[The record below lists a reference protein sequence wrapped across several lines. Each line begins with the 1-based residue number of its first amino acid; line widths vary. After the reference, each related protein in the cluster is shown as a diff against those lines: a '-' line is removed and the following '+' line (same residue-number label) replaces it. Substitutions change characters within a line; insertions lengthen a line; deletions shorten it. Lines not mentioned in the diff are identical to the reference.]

1 MISWDGINKL
11 SLILGNSTQ
20 NLLRVP
26 PNHYCVLFKNNP
38 NIKNMKIEYI
48 TKRDFTA
55 KPFNLEKITAA
66 ILKAMIAVENGDE
79 QNAQDVALSVYQ
91 KLLDRKKEHTQYM
104 PTIEEVQDIVERQL
118 MESKFPEVAKAYILY
133 RNKRTQDR
141 QANLFEK
148 RINLKPYEYP
158 QLYEYVPA
166 IRHSYWIHS
175 EFNFTSDIQDF
186 KSRLSTSERSA
197 IKNTMLAISQ
207 IEVAVK
213 SFWGDLYHR
222 IPKPEIGSVGS
233 TFAESEVRHADAYSH
248 LLEILGLNSEFK
260 ELKKKPAIMKRVRY
274 LETALRN
281 SKSQDN
287 KEYAEAI
294 LLFSLFI
301 EHVSLFS
308 QFLIIMAF
316 NKHKN
321 MLKGISNVV
330 EATSKEEQ
338 IHGDFGIDLIK
349 ILQEENVGWFT
360 PEYHQNIQDVCRQAF
375 EAEKEVVDWIFENGE
390 LDFLPK
396 AVINEFI
403 KNRFNNSLESIGI
416 EKVFEVDQKLV
427 SQTEWFDDE
436 IIGTK
441 HGDFFVKRSI
451 NYSKRTQSITSDDL
465 F

>member
-1 MISWDGINKL
+1 MEI
-11 SLILGNSTQ
+11 TQ
-20 NLLRVP
+20 
-26 PNHYCVLFKNNP
+26 
-38 NIKNMKIEYI
+38 I
-48 TKRDFTA
+48 TKRDFST
-55 KPFNLEKITAA
+55 KSFELYKITNAV
-66 ILKAMIAVENGDE
+66 LKAMTAVQHGQLTDAQTIANG
-79 QNAQDVALSVYQ
+79 VYQ
-91 KLLDRKKEHTQYM
+91 ALLERKKLE
-104 PTIEEVQDIVERQL
+104 PTYVPTVEQVQDIVETKL
-118 MESKFPEVAKAYILY
+118 MASEFQDVAKAYIIY
-133 RNKRTQDR
+133 RNQQALSR
-141 QANLFEK
+141 QSNIFEK

-166 IRHSYWIHS
+166 IRHSYWIHT
-175 EFNFTSDIQDF
+175 EFNFTSDVQDF
-186 KSRLSTSERSA
+186 KSRLTDVERSV

-213 SFWGDLYHR
+213 TFWGDIYHR
-222 IPKPEIGSVGS
+222 MPKPEIGSVGA
-233 TFAESEVRHADAYSH
+233 TFAESEVRHHDAYSH
-248 LLEILGLNSEFK
+248 LLEILGLNKEF
-260 ELKKKPAIMKRVRY
+260 ENLKKKPVIMKRVQY
-274 LETALRN
+274 LETALKN
-281 SKSQDN
+281 AKSEDRR
-287 KEYAEAI
+287 EYSESI

-338 IHGDFGIDLIK
+338 IHGDFGIDVINIIK
-349 ILQEENVGWFT
+349 KENPEWFDEDYHVIIQELCE
-360 PEYHQNIQDVCRQAF
+360 EAF
-375 EAEKEVVDWIFENGE
+375 VAESKIVDWIFEEGE

-396 AVINEFI
+396 AVVNEFI

-416 EKVFEVDQKLV
+416 EKTFEIDKELMK
-427 SQTEWFDDE
+427 QTEWFDDE

>member
-1 MISWDGINKL
+1 MMSVGNGTKDDAKGIAAKVFEA
-11 SLILGNSTQ
+11 
-20 NLLRVP
+20 LLERKADDRNYVP
-26 PNHYCVLFKNNP
+26 TV
-38 NIKNMKIEYI
+38 
-48 TKRDFTA
+48 
-55 KPFNLEKITAA
+55 
-66 ILKAMIAVENGDE
+66 
-79 QNAQDVALSVYQ
+79 
-91 KLLDRKKEHTQYM
+91 
-104 PTIEEVQDIVERQL
+104 EEVQDLVELKL
-118 MESKFPEVAKAYILY
+118 MDSQFLDVAKAYILY
-133 RNKRTQDR
+133 RDE
-141 QANLFEK
+141 QARNRKTNIFEK

-158 QLYEYVPA
+158 ALNEYVDA

-186 KSRLSTSERSA
+186 KTRLTIVEQNA

-213 SFWGDLYHR
+213 TFWGDIYHKM
-222 IPKPEIGSVGS
+222 PKPEIGSVGA
-233 TFAESEVRHADAYSH
+233 TFAESEVRHHDAYSH
-248 LLEILGLNSEFK
+248 LLEILGLNNEFK
-260 ELKKKPAIMKRVRY
+260 RLKKNPVIMRRVHY
-274 LETALRN
+274 LETALKN
-281 SKSQDN
+281 AKSEDN
-287 KEYAEAI
+287 KEYAESI

-338 IHGDFGIDLIK
+338 IHGDFGIDIIRIIK
-349 ILQEENVGWFT
+349 DENPTWFGEEYKTIVRVMC
-360 PEYHQNIQDVCRQAF
+360 EEAF
-375 EAEKEVVDWIFENGE
+375 ESESRIIDWIFEAGE

-396 AVINEFI
+396 NVINEFI
-403 KNRFNNSLESIGI
+403 KNRFNNSLQSIGI
-416 EKVFEVDQKLV
+416 DKVFDIDESLLE
-427 SQTEWFDDE
+427 QTEWFDDE

-451 NYSKRTQSITSDDL
+451 NYSKRTKSITSDDL

>member
-1 MISWDGINKL
+1 MEI
-11 SLILGNSTQ
+11 TQ
-20 NLLRVP
+20 
-26 PNHYCVLFKNNP
+26 
-38 NIKNMKIEYI
+38 II
-48 TKRDFTA
+48 KRDYETS
-55 KPFNLEKITAA
+55 PFVLNKISNAIEKAMLSVGNGTKEDANVISVNV
-66 ILKAMIAVENGDE
+66 LKA
-79 QNAQDVALSVYQ
+79 
-91 KLLDRKKEHTQYM
+91 LLDRKEKDYKYV
-104 PTIEEVQDIVERQL
+104 PTVEQVQDLVEEKL
-118 MESKFPEVAKAYILY
+118 MESAFHDVAKAYILY
-133 RNKRTQDR
+133 RDEQARSR
-141 QANLFEK
+141 QTNIFEK

-158 QLYEYVPA
+158 ALNEYVDA

-186 KSRLSTSERSA
+186 KTKLTIVEQNA

-213 SFWGDLYHR
+213 SFWGDLYNKM
-222 IPKPEIGSVGS
+222 PKPEIGSVGA
-233 TFAESEVRHADAYSH
+233 TFAESEVRHHDAYSH
-248 LLEILGLNSEFK
+248 LLEILGLNNEFK
-260 ELKKKPAIMKRVRY
+260 SLKKKPVIMRRVHY
-274 LETALRN
+274 LETALKN
-281 SKSQDN
+281 AKSEDN
-287 KEYAEAI
+287 KEFAESI

-338 IHGDFGIDLIK
+338 IHGDFGIDVIRIIK
-349 ILQEENVGWFT
+349 DENPTWFDEEHATLV
-360 PEYHQNIQDVCRQAF
+360 QDLCKEAF
-375 EAEKEVVDWIFENGE
+375 ESESKIIDWIFEAGE

-396 AVINEFI
+396 DVINEFI

-416 EKVFEVDQKLV
+416 DKVFEINQELV
-427 SQTEWFDDE
+427 EKTEWFDDE

-451 NYSKRTQSITSDDL
+451 NYSKRTKSITSDDL

>member
-1 MISWDGINKL
+1 
-11 SLILGNSTQ
+11 
-20 NLLRVP
+20 
-26 PNHYCVLFKNNP
+26 
-38 NIKNMKIEYI
+38 MKIEHI
-48 TKRDFTA
+48 IKRDFTTS
-55 KPFNLEKITAA
+55 PFHLDKITQA
-66 ILKAMIAVENGDE
+66 IKKAMDSVGVGNAE
-79 QNAQDVALSVYQ
+79 NAQDVALSVYQ
-91 KLLDRKKEHTQYM
+91 KLLNRKSEDHDYT
-104 PTIEEVQDIVERQL
+104 PTIEEVQDIVETQL
-118 MESKFPEVAKAYILY
+118 MESNFPGVAKAYILY
-133 RNKRTQDR
+133 RNKRSQDR
-141 QANLFEK
+141 QPDIFEK

-186 KSRLSTSERSA
+186 KSRLSAPEKSA

-260 ELKKKPAIMKRVRY
+260 ALKKKPAIMKRVQY
-274 LETALRN
+274 LETALKN
-281 SKSQDN
+281 SKSDDD

-349 ILQEENVGWFT
+349 ILQNEHPEWFT
-360 PEYHQNIQDVCRQAF
+360 SEYKTYIQNICKEAF
-375 EAEKEVVDWIFENGE
+375 EAEQHVVDWIFENGE

-396 AVINEFI
+396 AVINEFL
-403 KNRFNNSLESIGI
+403 KNRFNKSLESIGI
-416 EKVFEVDQKLV
+416 DSVFEIDETLV
-427 SQTEWFDDE
+427 SETEWFDDE

-451 NYSKRTQSITSDDL
+451 NYSKRAQSITSDDL

>member
-1 MISWDGINKL
+1 MQSVDNGNRNDAEQISFDVYT
-11 SLILGNSTQ
+11 ILLERKENI
-20 NLLRVP
+20 
-26 PNHYCVLFKNNP
+26 PNYIP
-38 NIKNMKIEYI
+38 N
-48 TKRDFTA
+48 
-55 KPFNLEKITAA
+55 
-66 ILKAMIAVENGDE
+66 VEELQDLVE
-79 QNAQDVALSVYQ
+79 Q
-91 KLLDRKKEHTQYM
+91 
-104 PTIEEVQDIVERQL
+104 QL
-118 MESKFPEVAKAYILY
+118 MKTELFDVAKAYILY
-133 RNKRTQDR
+133 RNTQARKRER
-141 QANLFEK
+141 RLFEK

-158 QLYEYVPA
+158 ELYEYVPA

-186 KSRLSTSERSA
+186 KTRLSERERNA

-213 SFWGDLYHR
+213 SFWGDIYHK
-222 IPKPEIGSVGS
+222 IPKPEVGSVGA

-248 LLEILGLNSEFK
+248 LLEILGLNKEF
-260 ELKKKPAIMKRVRY
+260 ELLKKKPVIMKRVRY
-274 LETALRN
+274 LETALSN
-281 SKSQDN
+281 SKSENNQ
-287 KEYAEAI
+287 EYAESV

-316 NKHKN
+316 NKHRN
-321 MLKGISNVV
+321 MLKGVSNVV

-349 ILQEENVGWFT
+349 ILKSENPDWFDL
-360 PEYHQNIQDVCRQAF
+360 EYKNRIQTMCKDAY
-375 EAEKEVVDWIFENGE
+375 EAESKIIDWIFEQGE

-396 AVINEFI
+396 RQINEFI
-403 KNRFNNSLESIGI
+403 KDRFNRSLQSIDV
-416 EKVFEVDQKLV
+416 EKVFETDASLL
-427 SQTEWFDDE
+427 SQTEWFNDE

-451 NYSKRTQSITSDDL
+451 NYSKRTQSITGEDL

>member
-1 MISWDGINKL
+1 ME
-11 SLILGNSTQ
+11 
-20 NLLRVP
+20 
-26 PNHYCVLFKNNP
+26 
-38 NIKNMKIEYI
+38 IEYI
-48 TKRDFTA
+48 IKRDFST
-55 KPFNLEKITAA
+55 KPFSLDKITGA
-66 ILKAMIAVENGDE
+66 IHKAMNAVGNGTQE
-79 QNAQDVALSVYQ
+79 NAQDVALSVYQ
-91 KLLDRKKEHTQYM
+91 KLIGRKDNDQSYV
-104 PTIEEVQDIVERQL
+104 PTIEEVQDIVENEL
-118 MESKFPEVAKAYILY
+118 MESKFKEVAKAYILY
-133 RNKRTQDR
+133 RNKRTQQR
-141 QANLFEK
+141 QTDIFEK

-158 QLYEYVPA
+158 HLYEYVPA

-186 KSRLSTSERSA
+186 KIQLTDSERSA

-213 SFWGDLYHR
+213 SFWGDIYHR

-274 LETALRN
+274 LETALKN
-281 SKSQDN
+281 SKSDDN
-287 KEYAEAI
+287 REYAESI

-349 ILQEENVGWFT
+349 ILQKENPDWFT
-360 PEYHQNIQDVCRQAF
+360 KNYHESIQQMCKDAF
-375 EAEKEVVDWIFENGE
+375 EAESEVVDWIFENGE

-396 AVINEFI
+396 AVVNEFL

-416 EKVFEVDQKLV
+416 DKVFDVDQDLV
-427 SQTEWFDDE
+427 AETEWFDDE

-441 HGDFFVKRSI
+441 HGDFFVKR
-451 NYSKRTQSITSDDL
+451 
-465 F
+465 

>member
-1 MISWDGINKL
+1 MET
-11 SLILGNSTQ
+11 TQ
-20 NLLRVP
+20 L
-26 PNHYCVLFKNNP
+26 
-38 NIKNMKIEYI
+38 EI
-48 TKRDFTA
+48 TEIIKRDYETS
-55 KPFNLEKITAA
+55 PFVLNKISNAVE
-66 ILKAMIAVENGDE
+66 KAMMSVGNGTKEDA
-79 QNAQDVALSVYQ
+79 NTVSVNVLQ
-91 KLLDRKKEHTQYM
+91 ELLNRKGKDHNYL
-104 PTIEEVQDIVERQL
+104 PTVEEVQDLVEIKL
-118 MESKFPEVAKAYILY
+118 MDSQFLDVAKAYILY
-133 RNKRTQDR
+133 RDE
-141 QANLFEK
+141 QARNRKTNIFEK

-158 QLYEYVPA
+158 ALNEYVDA

-186 KSRLSTSERSA
+186 KTRLTIVEQNA

-213 SFWGDLYHR
+213 SFWGDIYGKM
-222 IPKPEIGSVGS
+222 PKPEIGSVGA
-233 TFAESEVRHADAYSH
+233 TFAESEVRHHDAYSH
-248 LLEILGLNSEFK
+248 LLEILGLNNEFRR
-260 ELKKKPAIMKRVRY
+260 LKKNPVIMRRVHY
-274 LETALRN
+274 LETALKN
-281 SKSQDN
+281 AKSEDN
-287 KEYAEAI
+287 KEYAESI

-338 IHGDFGIDLIK
+338 IHGDFGIDIIK
-349 ILQEENVGWFT
+349 IIKAENPTWFGEEHNTIVKVMC
-360 PEYHQNIQDVCRQAF
+360 EEAF
-375 EAEKEVVDWIFENGE
+375 ESESRIIDWIFEAGE

-396 AVINEFI
+396 NVINEFI
-403 KNRFNNSLESIGI
+403 KQRFNNSLESIGI
-416 EKVFEVDQKLV
+416 DKIFEVDNSLLE
-427 SQTEWFDDE
+427 QTEWFDDE

-451 NYSKRTQSITSDDL
+451 NYAKRQKSVTGDDL

>member
-1 MISWDGINKL
+1 MSIPHI
-11 SLILGNSTQ
+11 I
-20 NLLRVP
+20 
-26 PNHYCVLFKNNP
+26 
-38 NIKNMKIEYI
+38 
-48 TKRDFTA
+48 KRDYST
-55 KPFNLEKITAA
+55 KPFHLDKITEA
-66 ILKAMIAVENGDE
+66 IQKAMIAVGIGTQ
-79 QNAQDVALSVYQ
+79 QNAEDVALSVYQ
-91 KLLDRKKEHTQYM
+91 KLLERKNEHQEYV
-104 PTIEEVQDIVERQL
+104 PTIEEVQDIVETQL
-118 MESKFPEVAKAYILY
+118 MESKFKEVAKAYILY
-133 RNKRTQDR
+133 RNKRANER
-141 QANLFEK
+141 QTDIFEK

-186 KSRLSTSERSA
+186 KSRLSAPERSA

-274 LETALRN
+274 LETALKN
-281 SKSQDN
+281 SKSDDN
-287 KEYAEAI
+287 REYAEAI

-349 ILQEENVGWFT
+349 ILQKENPDWFT
-360 PEYHQNIQDVCRQAF
+360 SDYHKSIQELCKQAF
-375 EAEKEVVDWIFENGE
+375 EAEKDVVDWIFENGE

-396 AVINEFI
+396 AVVNEFL

-416 EKVFEVDQKLV
+416 KKIFEIDQDLV
-427 SQTEWFDDE
+427 SETEWFDDE

>member
-1 MISWDGINKL
+1 M
-11 SLILGNSTQ
+11 
-20 NLLRVP
+20 
-26 PNHYCVLFKNNP
+26 H
-38 NIKNMKIEYI
+38 
-48 TKRDFTA
+48 
-55 KPFNLEKITAA
+55 
-66 ILKAMIAVENGDE
+66 AVESGSKDS
-79 QNAQDVALSVYQ
+79 AQDVALSVY
-91 KLLDRKKEHTQYM
+91 KTLLERKKKDKEYV
-104 PTIEEVQDIVERQL
+104 PTIEEVQDVVETQL
-118 MESKFPEVAKAYILY
+118 MESEFKEAAKAYILY
-133 RNKRTQDR
+133 RNKRAQQR
-141 QANLFEK
+141 QTDLFEK

-158 QLYEYVPA
+158 HLYEYVPA

-186 KSRLSTSERSA
+186 KSRLTDTERSA

-222 IPKPEIGSVGS
+222 VPKPEIGSVGS

-248 LLEILGLNSEFK
+248 LLEILGLNNEFK
-260 ELKKKPAIMKRVRY
+260 KLKKKPAIMKRVRY
-274 LETALRN
+274 LETALKN
-281 SKSQDN
+281 SRSDDN
-287 KEYAEAI
+287 REYAESI

-349 ILQEENVGWFT
+349 ILQKENPDWFT
-360 PEYHQNIQDVCRQAF
+360 KEYHKNIQNMCMEAF
-375 EAEKEVVDWIFENGE
+375 EAEKDVVDWIFEKGE

-396 AVINEFI
+396 AVVNEFL
-403 KNRFNNSLESIGI
+403 KSRFNNSLESIGI
-416 EKVFEVDQKLV
+416 DKVFDIDQDLV
-427 SQTEWFDDE
+427 SETEWFDDE

>member
-1 MISWDGINKL
+1 
-11 SLILGNSTQ
+11 
-20 NLLRVP
+20 
-26 PNHYCVLFKNNP
+26 
-38 NIKNMKIEYI
+38 
-48 TKRDFTA
+48 
-55 KPFNLEKITAA
+55 
-66 ILKAMIAVENGDE
+66 
-79 QNAQDVALSVYQ
+79 
-91 KLLDRKKEHTQYM
+91 
-104 PTIEEVQDIVERQL
+104 
-118 MESKFPEVAKAYILY
+118 
-133 RNKRTQDR
+133 
-141 QANLFEK
+141 
-148 RINLKPYEYP
+148 
-158 QLYEYVPA
+158 
-166 IRHSYWIHS
+166 
-175 EFNFTSDIQDF
+175 
-186 KSRLSTSERSA
+186 
-197 IKNTMLAISQ
+197 MLAISQ

-222 IPKPEIGSVGS
+222 IPKPEVGSVGS

-248 LLEILGLNSEFK
+248 LLEILGLNSEFS

-281 SKSQDN
+281 SKSDDN
-287 KEYAEAI
+287 REYAEAI

-349 ILQEENVGWFT
+349 ILQKENPEWFT
-360 PEYHQNIQDVCRQAF
+360 SDYNRNIYELCKQAY
-375 EAEKEVVDWIFENGE
+375 EAEKEVVDWIFEDGE

-396 AVINEFI
+396 AVVNEFL

-416 EKVFEVDQKLV
+416 EKAFEIDQELV

>member
-1 MISWDGINKL
+1 ME
-11 SLILGNSTQ
+11 
-20 NLLRVP
+20 
-26 PNHYCVLFKNNP
+26 
-38 NIKNMKIEYI
+38 IEYI
-48 TKRDFTA
+48 IKRDFST
-55 KPFNLEKITAA
+55 KPFSLDKITGA
-66 ILKAMIAVENGDE
+66 IHKAMNAVGNGTQE
-79 QNAQDVALSVYQ
+79 NAQDVALSVYQ
-91 KLLDRKKEHTQYM
+91 KLIGRKDNDQSYV
-104 PTIEEVQDIVERQL
+104 PTIEEVQDIVENEL
-118 MESKFPEVAKAYILY
+118 MESKFKEVAKAYILY
-133 RNKRTQDR
+133 RNKRTQQR
-141 QANLFEK
+141 QTDIFEK

-158 QLYEYVPA
+158 HLYEYVPA

-186 KSRLSTSERSA
+186 KIQLTDSERSA

-213 SFWGDLYHR
+213 SFWGDIYHR

-274 LETALRN
+274 LETALKN
-281 SKSQDN
+281 SKSDDN
-287 KEYAEAI
+287 REYAESI

-349 ILQEENVGWFT
+349 ILQKENPDWFT
-360 PEYHQNIQDVCRQAF
+360 KNYHESIQQMCKDAF
-375 EAEKEVVDWIFENGE
+375 EAESEVVDWIFENGE

-396 AVINEFI
+396 VVVNEFL

-416 EKVFEVDQKLV
+416 EKVFDVDQDLV
-427 SQTEWFDDE
+427 SQTEWLSL
-436 IIGTK
+436 IHI
-441 HGDFFVKRSI
+441 
-451 NYSKRTQSITSDDL
+451 
-465 F
+465 